1 MKPIENTA
9 TIRKE
14 TVALRKETRSFPRQR
29 TLEGRGAPFCLL
41 RCAAVVM
48 LCLVLIAPLSVCLAD
63 DVPSHVITVIKQK
76 AAREFPNDENLRLL
90 TIERQKNAYRAVR
103 QYSNKKI
110 PGNILARIKKRAVF
124 ECPGDYCAQQYL
136 IESQSRD
143 YLYLKDYLP
152 EDVSHQAFIK
162 IMRNAELEFPDDF
175 STQRLIVDAKVKK
188 YQDLERASSFE
199 GEARGIEQADIEKKT
214 VPDSATQIMQT
225 EEVQTSEAIHEEEKE
240 ASEKTS
246 AEKGYHVIEKGE
258 NLFRISL
265 RYGLTVSELC
275 HINGINPHD
284 VIKPGQKL
292 LVTP

>member
-14 TVALRKETRSFPRQR
+14 TVALRKETRSFPRQL
-29 TLEGRGAPFCLL
+29 TLGGRGAPFCLL

-199 GEARGIEQADIEKKT
+199 GEARVTEKTAISTKT
-214 VPDSATQIMQT
+214 VPDAAPQIMQADM
-225 EEVQTSEAIHEEEKE
+225 QTSEAIPEVTKE
-240 ASEKTS
+240 TFEKTTM
-246 AEKGYHVIEKGE
+246 ERRYHVIRKGE
-258 NLFRISL
+258 NLYRISL
-265 RYGLTVSELC
+265 RYGLSVPELC
-275 HINGINPHD
+275 HINGMNPQD